1 MVQAM
6 VSVMVQA
13 MAPGLAPVVDKAAP
27 RSVEPLDSFSATML
41 EAGTGGKE
49 APRFRLVQ
57 IPGIGFSL
65 SVKGAALGFWGKIIG
80 GAVGFAMGGPV
91 GAVLGSALGHAADE
105 GSLGNGL
112 PNLGIPGMDGAR
124 IAAMLGSRESLF
136 AISVVVLSA
145 KLAKCDGPVKRVEID
160 AFKQMF
166 RIPPENMREVA
177 QLFDQARDSAEG
189 AEPYAE
195 RLGAA
200 FAEERNVLE
209 DVLGAL
215 FRIAEVDGPANRAEL
230 AFLGAIHAKLRLDGA
245 AWERARLGRPN
256 PSSPALAPEGP
267 DPYAVL
273 GLGREATDQ
282 QVRETWKRLMR
293 EHHPDSM
300 TARGLPAE
308 LVRRATGK
316 VADINAAWDRIKRER
331 GI

>member
-1 MVQAM
+1 M
-6 VSVMVQA
+6 
-13 MAPGLAPVVDKAAP
+13 
-27 RSVEPLDSFSATML
+27 R
-41 EAGTGGKE
+41 GG
-49 APRFRLVQ
+49 
-57 IPGIGFSL
+57 
-65 SVKGAALGFWGKIIG
+65 ALGFWGKIIG

-105 GSLGNGL
+105 GNLVRGL
-112 PNLGIPGMDGAR
+112 PGMDGAQ

-145 KLAKCDGPVKRVEID
+145 KLAKTDGPVRRAEID
-160 AFKQMF
+160 AFKRLF

-177 QLFDQARDSAEG
+177 QLFDRARENADG
-189 AEPYAE
+189 AEPYAD
-195 RLGAA
+195 RLAAA
-200 FAEERNVLE
+200 FAAEKTVLE
-209 DVLGAL
+209 DVLAAL
-215 FRIAEVDGPANRAEL
+215 FRIAEADGPVNRAEL
-230 AFLGAIHAKLRLDGA
+230 AFLGGIHARLGLDAA

-256 PSSPALAPEGP
+256 PASPALAPEGP

-273 GLGREATDQ
+273 GLPRDASDQ